1 MTDDYITVILH
12 VVCIKNDKQQR
23 YDAEGTFP
31 KLGVKILKQKHQ
43 SHQMWKI
50 RQTIWNGW
58 KWPICSQ
65 HFQIRQKTRKKVVS
79 L

>member
-43 SHQMWKI
+43 SHQM
-50 RQTIWNGW
+50 
-58 KWPICSQ
+58 
-65 HFQIRQKTRKKVVS
+65 
-79 L
+79 